1 MLVSS
6 NELSLK
12 NHLETF
18 TISAR
23 MSSEQDLQRI
33 KELQA
38 ELAEHN
44 YKYYVLAQPSISD
57 FDFDMKLKELERLE
71 KQYNINDPN
80 SPTQRVGSDLSSDFQ
95 QVTHKYTMLSLS
107 NAYSQEEL
115 KDFDNRIQKIIGTN
129 DFEYV
134 CELKFDG
141 SSISLTYEN
150 GELVRAVTRGDGVKG
165 DDVTNNVRTIQ
176 SVPLKLRGNDY
187 PESFEIRGE
196 ILMPFDEFNRLNA
209 ALEKAGEPLLA
220 NPRNTA
226 AGTLK
231 MKNSSI
237 VASRKLDAYLYYVL
251 GENLPEDGHYESLQ
265 KAREWGFKISEHTQ
279 LCKNIDEVFA
289 FIEKWDTER
298 FNLPVATDG
307 IVIKVNSRKLQNNLG
322 FTAKSPRWAIA
333 YKFKAESV
341 ATILK
346 SVSYQVGRTGA
357 VTPVANLEPVLIAG
371 TIVKRA
377 SLHNADIISNLDLHI
392 DDTVFVEKGGEI
404 IPKITGIDLSKRN
417 LDSRPIHFIKNCP
430 ECGKTLIRN
439 EGEAAYYCIN
449 VDGCKPQIKGKLEHF
464 VSRKALD
471 IEGLGKETLS
481 LLFDKDLV
489 ADVSDIYNIPNNEDQ
504 IVGLESLKE
513 PEDGLLLGEN
523 RIPIDRLLFCV
534 KGAPALKH
542 IQSLLETYSKTQLF
556 DLDTESIR
564 NTLNIKTN
572 LAENITKYFK
582 KIERVKKVVLKM
594 SENENSVFPSV
605 VLNEIGGIPKVKAEL
620 LEEKYI
626 YYYFISQLKQ
636 KEIEEISF
644 LDFFE
649 KARLNDFL
657 NDKNIQHQKLNHL
670 GKNSI
675 QQKTFDNIVQGIEK
689 SKEVP
694 FERVLYGLGIR
705 FAGETVAK
713 KLVKEFKSIERL
725 QTATVEEMVE
735 VEDIGERI
743 AESVKS
749 YFQNEK
755 HLQLIE
761 KLKVAGLQF
770 EVQEKE
776 SSSDQILNGL
786 TFVVTGNFGSKVIR
800 ENLKLKIEEL
810 GGKVSSSIS
819 KNTDYLIAGE
829 KAGPEK
835 LKKAETLGVKIR
847 NKDQFEEEFNIN

>member
-1 MLVSS
+1 M
-6 NELSLK
+6 K
-12 NHLETF
+12 NHLEILR
-18 TISAR
+18 ISAQ

-33 KELQA
+33 KDLQA

-71 KQYNINDPN
+71 KQYDINDPN

-95 QVTHKYTMLSLS
+95 QVTHKYNMLSLS
-107 NAYSQEEL
+107 NAYSKEEL
-115 KDFDNRIQKIIGTN
+115 EDFDSRIQKIIGTD

-165 DDVTNNVRTIQ
+165 DDVTANVRTIQ

-196 ILMPFDEFNRLNA
+196 ILMPFEVFNKLNA
-209 ALEKAGEPLLA
+209 ELEKAGEPLLA

-279 LCKNIDEVFA
+279 LCKNIDEVFS

-404 IPKITGIDLSKRN
+404 IPKITGVDSAKRHPMFQ
-417 LDSRPIHFIKNCP
+417 RVEFIESCP
-430 ECGKTLIRN
+430 ECGTTLIRK
-439 EGEAAYYCIN
+439 EGEAAHYCPN
-449 VDGCKPQIKGKLEHF
+449 EDACPPQIKGKMEHF
-464 VSRKALD
+464 VGRKAMD
-471 IEGLGKETLS
+471 IDGIGQETIELLYNEGLAKNVTQLYELTKDQ
-481 LLFDKDLV
+481 LLNLERMADKSAQRILD
-489 ADVSDIYNIPNNEDQ
+489 
-504 IVGLESLKE
+504 GLE
-513 PEDGLLLGEN
+513 
-523 RIPIDRLLFCV
+523 
-534 KGAPALKH
+534 A
-542 IQSLLETYSKTQLF
+542 SKQ
-556 DLDTESIR
+556 
-564 NTLNIKTN
+564 
-572 LAENITKYFK
+572 
-582 KIERVKKVVLKM
+582 
-594 SENENSVFPSV
+594 
-605 VLNEIGGIPKVKAEL
+605 
-620 LEEKYI
+620 
-626 YYYFISQLKQ
+626 
-636 KEIEEISF
+636 
-644 LDFFE
+644 
-649 KARLNDFL
+649 
-657 NDKNIQHQKLNHL
+657 
-670 GKNSI
+670 
-675 QQKTFDNIVQGIEK
+675 
-689 SKEVP
+689 VP
-694 FERVLYGLGIR
+694 FERVLFSLGIR
-705 FAGETVAK
+705 FVGETVAK
-713 KLVKEFKSIERL
+713 TLVKKLHTIENIQA
-725 QTATVEEMVE
+725 QTKEQLVEIDE
-735 VEDIGERI
+735 IGDRI
-743 AESVKS
+743 AESVVEWFSKD
-749 YFQNEK
+749 E
-755 HLQLIE
+755 HLQFIQH
-761 KLKVAGLQF
+761 LKEYGLQF
-770 EVQEKE
+770 AISE
-776 SSSDQILNGL
+776 DQLEGQTNKLEGL
-786 TFVVTGNFGSKVIR
+786 SIVISGTFEQHSR
-800 ENLKLKIEEL
+800 DELKKLIEQN
-810 GGKVSSSIS
+810 GGKNVGSIS
-819 KNTDYLIAGE
+819 KKTSYMLAGSNV
-829 KAGPEK
+829 GPSKLQKVEK
-835 LKKAETLGVKIR
+835 LGIPMITEDDFLKMIE
-847 NKDQFEEEFNIN
+847 

>member
-1 MLVSS
+1 M
-6 NELSLK
+6 K

-33 KELQA
+33 KDLQA

-71 KQYNINDPN
+71 KQYDINDPN

-95 QVTHKYTMLSLS
+95 QVTHKYNMLSLS
-107 NAYSQEEL
+107 NAYSQDEL
-115 KDFDNRIQKIIGTN
+115 KDFDSRIQKIIGTD

-196 ILMPFDEFNRLNA
+196 ILMPFEVFNNLNA
-209 ALEKAGEPLLA
+209 ELEKAGEPLLA

-265 KAREWGFKISEHTQ
+265 KARAWGFKISEHTQ

-298 FNLPVATDG
+298 FSLPVATDG
-307 IVIKVNSRKLQNNLG
+307 IVIKVNSRRLQKNLG

-346 SVSYQVGRTGA
+346 SVSYQVGRTGT

-377 SLHNADIISNLDLHI
+377 SLHNADIINNLDLHI

-404 IPKITGIDLSKRN
+404 IPKITGVDPAKRHPMFQ
-417 LDSRPIHFIKNCP
+417 RVEFIESCP
-430 ECGKTLIRN
+430 ECGTKLIRK
-439 EGEAAYYCIN
+439 EGEAAHYCPN
-449 VDGCKPQIKGKLEHF
+449 EDACPPQIKGKMEHF
-464 VSRKALD
+464 VSRKAMD
-471 IEGLGKETLS
+471 IDGIGQETVDLLYNEGLAKNITQLYQLTKEQ
-481 LLFDKDLV
+481 LLNLERMADKSAQRIL
-489 ADVSDIYNIPNNEDQ
+489 
-504 IVGLESLKE
+504 
-513 PEDGLLLGEN
+513 DGLQ
-523 RIPIDRLLFCV
+523 
-534 KGAPALKH
+534 A
-542 IQSLLETYSKTQLF
+542 SKQ
-556 DLDTESIR
+556 
-564 NTLNIKTN
+564 
-572 LAENITKYFK
+572 
-582 KIERVKKVVLKM
+582 
-594 SENENSVFPSV
+594 
-605 VLNEIGGIPKVKAEL
+605 
-620 LEEKYI
+620 
-626 YYYFISQLKQ
+626 
-636 KEIEEISF
+636 
-644 LDFFE
+644 
-649 KARLNDFL
+649 
-657 NDKNIQHQKLNHL
+657 
-670 GKNSI
+670 
-675 QQKTFDNIVQGIEK
+675 
-689 SKEVP
+689 VP
-694 FERVLYGLGIR
+694 FERVLFALGIR
-705 FAGETVAK
+705 FVGETVAK
-713 KLVKEFKSIERL
+713 TLVKKLHTIENIQV
-725 QTATVEEMVE
+725 QTKEQLVEIDE
-735 VEDIGERI
+735 IGDRI
-743 AESVKS
+743 AESVVEWFS
-749 YFQNEK
+749 NEE
-755 HLQLIE
+755 HLQFIQHLQE
-761 KLKVAGLQF
+761 YGLQF
-770 EVQEKE
+770 AISE
-776 SSSDQILNGL
+776 DQLEGQTNKLEGL
-786 TFVVTGNFGSKVIR
+786 SIVISGTFEQHSR
-800 ENLKLKIEEL
+800 DELKKLIEQN
-810 GGKVSSSIS
+810 GGKNVGSIS
-819 KNTDYLIAGE
+819 KKTSYMLAGSNV
-829 KAGPEK
+829 GPSKLQKVEK
-835 LKKAETLGVKIR
+835 LGIPMIS
-847 NKDQFEEEFNIN
+847 EEDFLKMIE